1 MGNKKG
7 RNYSNEYLR
16 LAKIVR
22 IVFCLWNQI
31 MVVVIV
37 NVMWA

>member
-22 IVFCLWNQI
+22 IVCRGNRFAILRNRHKRL
-31 MVVVIV
+31 
-37 NVMWA
+37 